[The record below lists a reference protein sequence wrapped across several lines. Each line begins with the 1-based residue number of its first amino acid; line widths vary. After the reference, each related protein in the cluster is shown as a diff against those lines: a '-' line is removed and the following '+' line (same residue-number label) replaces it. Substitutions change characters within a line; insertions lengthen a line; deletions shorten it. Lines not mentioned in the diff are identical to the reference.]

1 MRLLMYFR
9 FIAINTNDLYIV
21 YFEGRLNTISN
32 ALEIQFQ
39 VLQGEERFLGLGGTL
54 EAVSEQLEG
63 AQMWDK
69 CWGSLEI
76 VRDQH
81 AGLFIEGKDVAVYL
95 FQL

>member
-9 FIAINTNDLYIV
+9 FTAINTNDLYIV
-21 YFEGRLNTISN
+21 YFKGMLNTISN

-39 VLQGEERFLGLGGTL
+39 VLQGEERFLCFRGTL
-54 EAVSEQLEG
+54 EAVGEQLES

-69 CWGSLEI
+69 CWGLLEI

-81 AGLFIEGKDVAVYL
+81 AGLFIEGEDVAVYL